1 MLLPAGEERHVHVH
15 PRAVLPEQRLR
26 HERRVVA
33 VLLRDLLHDEP
44 VREHVVGHVE
54 RVRVADV
61 DLVLR
66 RADLVVVV
74 LDGDAH
80 RLERADRVAAHAGRG
95 VHRRLREVAA
105 LVERLRPLV
114 VLEEEVLR
122 LGADVERVEAHR
134 LHPLERAA
142 EDVARVAGVRLAV
155 GRDDV
160 ADHAAGLAVGQD
172 LERLGIGDRDHVRLL
187 DRVEA
192 GDRRAVEAHPVVER
206 ALGLADRDRE
216 ALEMPLEIGEPQEH
230 VVDAARLDLRKHL
243 LALGRIRCR
252 PVLALHVCH
261 PFLLDL
267 RPRNAKSPG
276 GHEVWLPRLRRLQT
290 WAQSTALAGRKP

>member
-1 MLLPAGEERHVHVH
+1 M
-15 PRAVLPEQRLR
+15 
-26 HERRVVA
+26 
-33 VLLRDLLHDEP
+33 LLRDLLHDEP

-61 DLVLR
+61 DLVLG

-80 RLERADRVAAHAGRG
+80 RLERADRVAAHAGGG
-95 VHRRLREVAA
+95 VDRRLREVAA
-105 LVERLRPLV
+105 LVERLRPLL

-134 LHPLERAA
+134 LHPVERAA
-142 EDVARVAGVRLAV
+142 EDVARVARVRLAV

-160 ADHAAGLAVGQD
+160 ADHAARLAVGQD
-172 LERLGIGDRDHVRLL
+172 AERLGIGDRDHVRLL

-192 GDRRAVEAHPVVER
+192 GDGRAVEAHPVVER

-230 VVDAARLDLRKHL
+230 VVDAARLDLREHL
-243 LALGRIRCR
+243 LACLRIRCR

-261 PFLLDL
+261 PFLL
-267 RPRNAKSPG
+267 S
-276 GHEVWLPRLRRLQT
+276 V
-290 WAQSTALAGRKP
+290 